1 MVRVGAALFLGLL
14 AALPAT
20 PARAESLSCP
30 AGIAS
35 EGDSRLSVMY
45 KCGQPQLADSGCAPV
60 FYAGTLYV
68 VPEPFASAYVP
79 CQVTEQWLY
88 ERGAGN
94 MIAVVRFRAGTVQ
107 SITYGRS
114 PQ

>member
-1 MVRVGAALFLGLL
+1 MVRVGAALLLCLL
-14 AALPAT
+14 ALFAG
-20 PARAESLSCP
+20 PARAESLSC
-30 AGIAS
+30 AGGIAS
-35 EGDSRLSVMY
+35 EGDSRLSVIY
-45 KCGQPQLADSGCAPV
+45 KCGQPQLADTACAPV

-79 CQVTEQWLY
+79 CQFTEQWLY

-94 MIAVVRFRAGTVQ
+94 MIAVVRFRGGTVQ

-114 PQ
+114 PH